1 MAGTY
6 LLDTNAVIA
15 LNAGDPAL
23 LEQLQEADE
32 VFVPAIVLGELY
44 FGAEKSGRAEENRQR
59 VDTLADRWTIH
70 DCDRVTARHYGRI
83 KNQLRTQGQPIP
95 ENDIWI
101 AALAKQHDLVLVT
114 RDQHFSHVEGLKTA
128 SW

>member
-59 VDTLADRWTIH
+59 VDTLADRWIIH

>member
-1 MAGTY
+1 MAGIY
-6 LLDTNAVIA
+6 LLDTNAAIA

-23 LEQLQEADE
+23 LEKLQEADE

-70 DCDRVTARHYGRI
+70 DCDSVTAQHYGRI
-83 KNQLRTQGQPIP
+83 KNQLRTLGRPIP

-101 AALAKQHDLVLVT
+101 AALARQHDLVLVT
-114 RDQHFSHVEGLKTA
+114 KDQHFSHVEGLKSA

>member
-6 LLDTNAVIA
+6 LLDTNAAIA
-15 LNAGDPAL
+15 LNAGDPVL
-23 LEQLQEADE
+23 RDKLQEADE
-32 VFVPAIVLGELY
+32 VFIPAIVLGELY

-59 VDTLADRWTIH
+59 VDGLAARWTVR
-70 DCDRVTARHYGRI
+70 DCDRVTAQHYGRI
-83 KNQLRTQGQPIP
+83 KNRLRTQGQPIP

-101 AALAKQHDLVLVT
+101 AALAQQHDLVLVT
-114 RDQHFSHVEGLKTA
+114 RDQHFNHVEGLKRE

>member
-6 LLDTNAVIA
+6 LLDTNAAIA
-15 LNAGDPAL
+15 LNAGDPTL
-23 LEQLQEADE
+23 QDILQEADG

-44 FGAEKSGRAEENRQR
+44 FGAEKSNRAEENRQR
-59 VDTLADRWTIH
+59 VDALAARWTIH
-70 DCDRVTARHYGRI
+70 DCDRVTAQHYGRI
-83 KNQLRTQGQPIP
+83 KNQLRAQGQPIP

-101 AALAKQHDLVLVT
+101 AALAQQHDLVLIT
-114 RDQHFSHVEGLKTA
+114 RDQHFSHVEGLKSE